1 VREILR
7 HAEDRRTDL
16 LVMGTHGRSGF
27 EALFLGSVTEKVLRS
42 THVPV
47 LTVPPAVERVGTVVY
62 KTILCPIEFA
72 DPSTRALENAL
83 TLAEE
88 TSTRHSHDQVARS
101 SLQIVQFGDEKCRAQ
116 TSAPLRVPEPIVRH
130 RGEQLVEQLIDHR
143 RPKDRCSG
151 APEPNGNRM

>member
-47 LTVPPAVERVGTVVY
+47 LTVPPAVVLASE
-62 KTILCPIEFA
+62 LS
-72 DPSTRALENAL
+72 STR
-83 TLAEE
+83 
-88 TSTRHSHDQVARS
+88 RS
-101 SLQIVQFGDEKCRAQ
+101 SVPSNSPIRRRARWR
-116 TSAPLRVPEPIVRH
+116 TR
-130 RGEQLVEQLIDHR
+130 
-143 RPKDRCSG
+143 
-151 APEPNGNRM
+151 